1 MAAGIFEI
9 NSFVHKFVNL
19 WQAGRNVSLKL
30 DSKAGQASVTL
41 HLDLGQAVPPQHV
54 QNARDRRRQRRADA
68 RKSNAAEAANIMGAN
83 LVKESDLK
91 VGATGKAVTN
101 DEIVIHVDKAFT
113 NDVEMS
119 AENAEE
125 AETKVQSFKCEE
137 CDKILDSAV
146 DLRAHEVNKHRVTYS
161 PIPQNDGACDLDA
174 RQPTYCKICEECPEE
189 MKTSEDVNYHVM
201 NNHAT
206 NLVYEKYG
214 KLWVE
219 ERRYCIRKNSPF
231 NKEI

>member
-1 MAAGIFEI
+1 M
-9 NSFVHKFVNL
+9 
-19 WQAGRNVSLKL
+19 
-30 DSKAGQASVTL
+30 
-41 HLDLGQAVPPQHV
+41 
-54 QNARDRRRQRRADA
+54 
-68 RKSNAAEAANIMGAN
+68 
-83 LVKESDLK
+83 
-91 VGATGKAVTN
+91 
-101 DEIVIHVDKAFT
+101 
-113 NDVEMS
+113 
-119 AENAEE
+119 
-125 AETKVQSFKCEE
+125 
-137 CDKILDSAV
+137 DSAV

-219 ERRYCIRKNSPF
+219 KRRYCISDVCSNLFIYVPTYQAQAATCP
-231 NKEI
+231 IVL